1 MRTSKKNIPVYVI
14 LTLGALLILFPM
26 YITLA
31 TTLKTSSESANSF
44 FTLPKSLYLGNYQKV
59 LEDSKLY
66 YAYGNTLMVT
76 LVSLIG
82 EMIILPP
89 MGFAVS
95 RGMKDKK
102 FFRGLYY
109 FFLLGIFLP
118 WQVRMM
124 PVVKLM
130 GWFNLL
136 SPLGITLLY
145 IAHATCESMF
155 LYVGYL
161 STVSTSIEE
170 AAYIDGASTFQIY
183 SRVVLPLMKPILST
197 VLIREGLAIWND
209 FQLPLITLNRSYK
222 MWTLTIYLN
231 NYQSEYGVNYNEAFS
246 CLIAFSICFTGE
258 RLNALT
264 DSVED
269 GGADKCKICYNAVG
283 CDCRISAKPKQQEIK
298 YRGCNAGR
306 HLSDECRDPK
316 LARTKQP
323 ANRRA
328 CRYKAQGVFLRKKV
342 CRADGNTDDRRKS
355 GGKCRAWHAHP
366 KRKHKQIIQKNI
378 GKAAAQSCGHREC
391 RIGVIADKGCKDVI
405 QHETRCEYQ
414 KNSGVGGADRCNL
427 VIGAHDSNDRFR
439 TDGAAED
446 KNDTCRDCKKDGV

>member
-59 LEDSKLY
+59 MEDSKLY
-66 YAYGNTLMVT
+66 YAYGNTLLVT

-246 CLIAFSICFTGE
+246 CLV
-258 RLNALT
+258 LT
-264 DSVED
+264 CLPIIIFYVLM
-269 GGADKCKICYNAVG
+269 
-283 CDCRISAKPKQQEIK
+283 Q
-298 YRGCNAGR
+298 
-306 HLSDECRDPK
+306 
-316 LARTKQP
+316 
-323 ANRRA
+323 
-328 CRYKAQGVFLRKKV
+328 
-342 CRADGNTDDRRKS
+342 
-355 GGKCRAWHAHP
+355 
-366 KRKHKQIIQKNI
+366 KQIM
-378 GKAAAQSCGHREC
+378 GGLTSGA
-391 RIGVIADKGCKDVI
+391 VKG
-405 QHETRCEYQ
+405 
-414 KNSGVGGADRCNL
+414 
-427 VIGAHDSNDRFR
+427 
-439 TDGAAED
+439 
-446 KNDTCRDCKKDGV
+446 

>member
-1 MRTSKKNIPVYVI
+1 MRTRKKNIPVYVI

-44 FTLPKSLYLGNYQKV
+44 FTLPKSLYFGNYQKV

-66 YAYGNTLMVT
+66 YAYGNTLLVT

-246 CLIAFSICFTGE
+246 CLV
-258 RLNALT
+258 LT
-264 DSVED
+264 CLPIIIFYVLM
-269 GGADKCKICYNAVG
+269 
-283 CDCRISAKPKQQEIK
+283 Q
-298 YRGCNAGR
+298 
-306 HLSDECRDPK
+306 
-316 LARTKQP
+316 
-323 ANRRA
+323 
-328 CRYKAQGVFLRKKV
+328 
-342 CRADGNTDDRRKS
+342 
-355 GGKCRAWHAHP
+355 
-366 KRKHKQIIQKNI
+366 KQIM
-378 GKAAAQSCGHREC
+378 GGLTSGA
-391 RIGVIADKGCKDVI
+391 VKG
-405 QHETRCEYQ
+405 
-414 KNSGVGGADRCNL
+414 
-427 VIGAHDSNDRFR
+427 
-439 TDGAAED
+439 
-446 KNDTCRDCKKDGV
+446 

>member
-1 MRTSKKNIPVYVI
+1 MRTRKKNIPVYVI

-66 YAYGNTLMVT
+66 YAYGNTLLVT

-246 CLIAFSICFTGE
+246 CLV
-258 RLNALT
+258 LT
-264 DSVED
+264 CLPIIIFYVLM
-269 GGADKCKICYNAVG
+269 
-283 CDCRISAKPKQQEIK
+283 Q
-298 YRGCNAGR
+298 
-306 HLSDECRDPK
+306 
-316 LARTKQP
+316 
-323 ANRRA
+323 
-328 CRYKAQGVFLRKKV
+328 
-342 CRADGNTDDRRKS
+342 
-355 GGKCRAWHAHP
+355 
-366 KRKHKQIIQKNI
+366 KQIM
-378 GKAAAQSCGHREC
+378 GGLTSGA
-391 RIGVIADKGCKDVI
+391 VKG
-405 QHETRCEYQ
+405 
-414 KNSGVGGADRCNL
+414 
-427 VIGAHDSNDRFR
+427 
-439 TDGAAED
+439 
-446 KNDTCRDCKKDGV
+446 

>member
-1 MRTSKKNIPVYVI
+1 MRTRKKNIPVYVI

-76 LVSLIG
+76 LVSLIC

-246 CLIAFSICFTGE
+246 CLI
-258 RLNALT
+258 LT
-264 DSVED
+264 CLPIIIFYVLM
-269 GGADKCKICYNAVG
+269 
-283 CDCRISAKPKQQEIK
+283 Q
-298 YRGCNAGR
+298 
-306 HLSDECRDPK
+306 
-316 LARTKQP
+316 
-323 ANRRA
+323 
-328 CRYKAQGVFLRKKV
+328 
-342 CRADGNTDDRRKS
+342 
-355 GGKCRAWHAHP
+355 
-366 KRKHKQIIQKNI
+366 KQIM
-378 GKAAAQSCGHREC
+378 GGLTSGA
-391 RIGVIADKGCKDVI
+391 VKG
-405 QHETRCEYQ
+405 
-414 KNSGVGGADRCNL
+414 
-427 VIGAHDSNDRFR
+427 
-439 TDGAAED
+439 
-446 KNDTCRDCKKDGV
+446 

>member
-1 MRTSKKNIPVYVI
+1 MRTRKKNIPVYVI

-66 YAYGNTLMVT
+66 YAYGNTLLVT

-246 CLIAFSICFTGE
+246 CLI
-258 RLNALT
+258 LT
-264 DSVED
+264 CLPIIIFYVLM
-269 GGADKCKICYNAVG
+269 
-283 CDCRISAKPKQQEIK
+283 Q
-298 YRGCNAGR
+298 
-306 HLSDECRDPK
+306 
-316 LARTKQP
+316 
-323 ANRRA
+323 
-328 CRYKAQGVFLRKKV
+328 
-342 CRADGNTDDRRKS
+342 
-355 GGKCRAWHAHP
+355 
-366 KRKHKQIIQKNI
+366 KQIM
-378 GKAAAQSCGHREC
+378 GGLTSGA
-391 RIGVIADKGCKDVI
+391 VKG
-405 QHETRCEYQ
+405 
-414 KNSGVGGADRCNL
+414 
-427 VIGAHDSNDRFR
+427 
-439 TDGAAED
+439 
-446 KNDTCRDCKKDGV
+446 

>member
-1 MRTSKKNIPVYVI
+1 MRTRKKNIPVYVI

-59 LEDSKLY
+59 LDDSKLY

-183 SRVVLPLMKPILST
+183 SRVILPLMKPILST

-246 CLIAFSICFTGE
+246 CLI
-258 RLNALT
+258 LT
-264 DSVED
+264 CLPIIIFYVLM
-269 GGADKCKICYNAVG
+269 
-283 CDCRISAKPKQQEIK
+283 Q
-298 YRGCNAGR
+298 
-306 HLSDECRDPK
+306 
-316 LARTKQP
+316 
-323 ANRRA
+323 
-328 CRYKAQGVFLRKKV
+328 
-342 CRADGNTDDRRKS
+342 
-355 GGKCRAWHAHP
+355 
-366 KRKHKQIIQKNI
+366 KQIM
-378 GKAAAQSCGHREC
+378 GGLTSGA
-391 RIGVIADKGCKDVI
+391 VKG
-405 QHETRCEYQ
+405 
-414 KNSGVGGADRCNL
+414 
-427 VIGAHDSNDRFR
+427 
-439 TDGAAED
+439 
-446 KNDTCRDCKKDGV
+446 

>member
-1 MRTSKKNIPVYVI
+1 MRTRKKNIPVYVI

-183 SRVVLPLMKPILST
+183 SRVILPLMKPILST

-222 MWTLTIYLN
+222 MWTLAIYLN

-246 CLIAFSICFTGE
+246 CLI
-258 RLNALT
+258 LT
-264 DSVED
+264 CLPIIIFYVLM
-269 GGADKCKICYNAVG
+269 
-283 CDCRISAKPKQQEIK
+283 Q
-298 YRGCNAGR
+298 
-306 HLSDECRDPK
+306 
-316 LARTKQP
+316 
-323 ANRRA
+323 
-328 CRYKAQGVFLRKKV
+328 
-342 CRADGNTDDRRKS
+342 
-355 GGKCRAWHAHP
+355 
-366 KRKHKQIIQKNI
+366 KQIM
-378 GKAAAQSCGHREC
+378 GGLTSGA
-391 RIGVIADKGCKDVI
+391 VKG
-405 QHETRCEYQ
+405 
-414 KNSGVGGADRCNL
+414 
-427 VIGAHDSNDRFR
+427 
-439 TDGAAED
+439 
-446 KNDTCRDCKKDGV
+446 

>member
-222 MWTLTIYLN
+222 MWTLIIYLN

-246 CLIAFSICFTGE
+246 CLI
-258 RLNALT
+258 LT
-264 DSVED
+264 CLPIIIFYVLM
-269 GGADKCKICYNAVG
+269 
-283 CDCRISAKPKQQEIK
+283 Q
-298 YRGCNAGR
+298 
-306 HLSDECRDPK
+306 
-316 LARTKQP
+316 
-323 ANRRA
+323 
-328 CRYKAQGVFLRKKV
+328 
-342 CRADGNTDDRRKS
+342 
-355 GGKCRAWHAHP
+355 
-366 KRKHKQIIQKNI
+366 KQIM
-378 GKAAAQSCGHREC
+378 GGLTSGA
-391 RIGVIADKGCKDVI
+391 VKG
-405 QHETRCEYQ
+405 
-414 KNSGVGGADRCNL
+414 
-427 VIGAHDSNDRFR
+427 
-439 TDGAAED
+439 
-446 KNDTCRDCKKDGV
+446 

>member
-1 MRTSKKNIPVYVI
+1 MRTRKKNIPVYVI

-76 LVSLIG
+76 LVALIG

-246 CLIAFSICFTGE
+246 CLV
-258 RLNALT
+258 LT
-264 DSVED
+264 CLPIIIFYVLM
-269 GGADKCKICYNAVG
+269 
-283 CDCRISAKPKQQEIK
+283 Q
-298 YRGCNAGR
+298 
-306 HLSDECRDPK
+306 
-316 LARTKQP
+316 
-323 ANRRA
+323 
-328 CRYKAQGVFLRKKV
+328 
-342 CRADGNTDDRRKS
+342 
-355 GGKCRAWHAHP
+355 
-366 KRKHKQIIQKNI
+366 KQIM
-378 GKAAAQSCGHREC
+378 GGLTSGA
-391 RIGVIADKGCKDVI
+391 VKG
-405 QHETRCEYQ
+405 
-414 KNSGVGGADRCNL
+414 
-427 VIGAHDSNDRFR
+427 
-439 TDGAAED
+439 
-446 KNDTCRDCKKDGV
+446 

>member
-1 MRTSKKNIPVYVI
+1 MRTRKKNIPVYVI

-44 FTLPKSLYLGNYQKV
+44 FTLPKSLYLGNYHKV

-246 CLIAFSICFTGE
+246 CLI
-258 RLNALT
+258 LT
-264 DSVED
+264 CLPIIIFYVLM
-269 GGADKCKICYNAVG
+269 
-283 CDCRISAKPKQQEIK
+283 Q
-298 YRGCNAGR
+298 
-306 HLSDECRDPK
+306 
-316 LARTKQP
+316 
-323 ANRRA
+323 
-328 CRYKAQGVFLRKKV
+328 
-342 CRADGNTDDRRKS
+342 
-355 GGKCRAWHAHP
+355 
-366 KRKHKQIIQKNI
+366 KQIM
-378 GKAAAQSCGHREC
+378 GGLTSGA
-391 RIGVIADKGCKDVI
+391 VKG
-405 QHETRCEYQ
+405 
-414 KNSGVGGADRCNL
+414 
-427 VIGAHDSNDRFR
+427 
-439 TDGAAED
+439 
-446 KNDTCRDCKKDGV
+446 

>member
-1 MRTSKKNIPVYVI
+1 MRTRKKNIPVYVI

-76 LVSLIG
+76 LISLIG

-183 SRVVLPLMKPILST
+183 SRVILPLMKPILST

-246 CLIAFSICFTGE
+246 CLI
-258 RLNALT
+258 LT
-264 DSVED
+264 CLPIIIFYVLM
-269 GGADKCKICYNAVG
+269 
-283 CDCRISAKPKQQEIK
+283 Q
-298 YRGCNAGR
+298 
-306 HLSDECRDPK
+306 
-316 LARTKQP
+316 
-323 ANRRA
+323 
-328 CRYKAQGVFLRKKV
+328 
-342 CRADGNTDDRRKS
+342 
-355 GGKCRAWHAHP
+355 
-366 KRKHKQIIQKNI
+366 KQIM
-378 GKAAAQSCGHREC
+378 GGLTSGA
-391 RIGVIADKGCKDVI
+391 VKG
-405 QHETRCEYQ
+405 
-414 KNSGVGGADRCNL
+414 
-427 VIGAHDSNDRFR
+427 
-439 TDGAAED
+439 
-446 KNDTCRDCKKDGV
+446 

>member
-76 LVSLIG
+76 LISLIG

-246 CLIAFSICFTGE
+246 CLI
-258 RLNALT
+258 LT
-264 DSVED
+264 CLPIIIFYVLM
-269 GGADKCKICYNAVG
+269 
-283 CDCRISAKPKQQEIK
+283 Q
-298 YRGCNAGR
+298 
-306 HLSDECRDPK
+306 
-316 LARTKQP
+316 
-323 ANRRA
+323 
-328 CRYKAQGVFLRKKV
+328 
-342 CRADGNTDDRRKS
+342 
-355 GGKCRAWHAHP
+355 
-366 KRKHKQIIQKNI
+366 KQIM
-378 GKAAAQSCGHREC
+378 GGLTSGA
-391 RIGVIADKGCKDVI
+391 VKG
-405 QHETRCEYQ
+405 
-414 KNSGVGGADRCNL
+414 
-427 VIGAHDSNDRFR
+427 
-439 TDGAAED
+439 
-446 KNDTCRDCKKDGV
+446 